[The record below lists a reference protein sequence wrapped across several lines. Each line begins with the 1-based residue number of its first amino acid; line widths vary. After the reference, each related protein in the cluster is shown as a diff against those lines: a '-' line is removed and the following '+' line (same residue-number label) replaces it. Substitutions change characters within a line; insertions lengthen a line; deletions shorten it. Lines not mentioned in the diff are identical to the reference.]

1 MARISKYKNAQ
12 TDVSVRLLEITHIE
26 ALEMTLGE
34 IEVKQMR
41 YGISDAQLSDFLN
54 IDKAVMSTF
63 KKNGKLP
70 KYYIKSI
77 YFLFKYLE
85 RELK

>member
-12 TDVSVRLLEITHIE
+12 TVATVTLLEITHDE
-26 ALEMTLGE
+26 ALQMTLEE
-34 IEVKQMR
+34 IESKQMR
-41 YGISDAQLSDFLN
+41 YGLSDAQLSDFLN

-63 KKNGKLP
+63 KKNGKMP

-85 RELK
+85 REL

>member
-1 MARISKYKNAQ
+1 MARISKYKNEQ
-12 TDVSVRLLEITHIE
+12 TIASVTLLEITHSE
-26 ALEMTLGE
+26 ALKMTLEE

-41 YGISDAQLSDFLN
+41 YGLSDAQLSDFLN

-63 KKNGKLP
+63 KKNGKMP

-77 YFLFKYLE
+77 YFLFKYLD